1 MLGGEAIAKVGAH
14 VLGDQGRRPG
24 KPAAKQGVRHT
35 LSPFDQLKA
44 LLRPRRKRTSRE
56 MTEDH
61 IISIL
66 IVRRAREEMLGSR
79 LFAEPAWDVLLELY
93 AASLGGR
100 QISLRDVA
108 LAIKIPE
115 STAAR
120 WTAALVEHGLINC
133 SHDATP
139 PGAAWLTLTERG
151 SLQMKRLASHWRSAF
166 MSI

>member
-1 MLGGEAIAKVGAH
+1 MFSGMAIAKVGAH
-14 VLGDQGRRPG
+14 VGSHRGSRPDL
-24 KPAAKQGVRHT
+24 PAAKREVGRA

-44 LLRPRRKRTSRE
+44 LLRPRRKHQSQA

-61 IISIL
+61 IVSIL
-66 IVRRAREEMLGSR
+66 ILRRARDEMLGTS

-100 QISLRDVA
+100 RMSLRDVA
-108 LAIKIPE
+108 LAIKVPE

-120 WTAALVEHGLINC
+120 WIAALADHGLIC
-133 SHDATP
+133 SQGAPDEG
-139 PGAAWLTLTERG
+139 GAAWIDLTERG
-151 SLQMKRLASHWRSAF
+151 TTKMKRLADHWQLAF